1 MCFFIASSA
10 LFVLCKLFFVNIKQ
24 KFIFHFFFA
33 KFKKSCYAIFMP
45 MITNLQNELMSLHYI
60 FCNHSILVVDSD
72 NLELPSDKIVQK
84 CFEHQVVIDWFG
96 EPEYQYTSIALE
108 DDCPAPA
115 GCKWIPIRSLFAK
128 QNSKNEAITKAAR
141 AHSILK
147 WRKKYRYCPHCG
159 TQMQDDKFET
169 ARTCPDCQTHIYP
182 TVTPAMIVLVE
193 KGDEILLARH
203 KHRNNDVYTCLA
215 GFIEAGES
223 AEQAVVREIREE
235 VGIEVENVRYI
246 TSQAWPFPDQ
256 LMLAF
261 KADYKKGKI
270 QPQEEEIEEAMW
282 FKRDEL
288 PAIPKPGS
296 VAWKLIMGEL

>member
-1 MCFFIASSA
+1 
-10 LFVLCKLFFVNIKQ
+10 
-24 KFIFHFFFA
+24 
-33 KFKKSCYAIFMP
+33 MP

-60 FCNHSILVVDSD
+60 FCNHSVLVVNSD

-96 EPEYQYTSIALE
+96 EPEYQYTAIALE

-159 TQMQDDKFET
+159 KPMQDDKFET

-193 KGDEILLARH
+193 KDDEILLARH

-270 QPQEEEIEEAMW
+270 HPQEEEIEEAMW
-282 FKRDEL
+282 FKRDAL